1 MHVALTISYQFVG
14 ALTGVKFRQ
23 SLKNASVQQSPWLTI
38 VNVTTADE
46 E

>member
-1 MHVALTISYQFVG
+1 MRVVLTVSYQFVG

-23 SLKNASVQQSPWLTI
+23 SLKMPGVQRSPWLTI

-46 E
+46 A

>member
-1 MHVALTISYQFVG
+1 MRVALTISYQFVS

-23 SLKNASVQQSPWLTI
+23 SLKNARVQRSPWLTI
-38 VNVTTADE
+38 VNVTTEDE

>member
-1 MHVALTISYQFVG
+1 MRVASLYRTNLSG

>member
-1 MHVALTISYQFVG
+1 MRVALTISYQFVG

-23 SLKNASVQQSPWLTI
+23 SLKNAMTI
-38 VNVTTADE
+38 VNVTTEDE